1 MNRKDKVVNI
11 TFNAEMETNQIQ
23 QAVSEIKKEFEK
35 VSFPEATSKRLL
47 KDLQDLEEELQ
58 TLRATSS
65 KIETFGDL
73 EDSEKSLNKAK
84 KLLNDLVASLT
95 SIDQAGDFEKLIPKD
110 FVDKIKAANKAYSD
124 FNKETKNSLTNFNK
138 TKKGLKELIEAH
150 EELAKI
156 QGTDGSKEKARNR
169 VNEIS
174 QELSDESKE
183 LDKLLK
189 QQRDLNY
196 IRNKK
201 ASKKT
206 SQEEIDEA
214 QEQYDEVTKAISEQ
228 QLKIKDLNS
237 TFKGYQNTLN
247 KITRAEA
254 EYTSRIEA
262 NGSAYKEYG
271 ETVEDLKRSLV
282 ALSDK
287 GASPEQIKKLSD
299 TLKAIDEDSFKD
311 LKDDLSNIEELLGN
325 MSVSAAEEVGEA
337 IKNVTSNLNNA
348 EEEADGLSKKLGG
361 SKGAAEA
368 AQKLKD
374 EIGAVKNQMLDFFSI
389 GNAIRIFEKAVDR
402 AFQSVKELDAAMTET
417 AVVTDF
423 SVGDM
428 WEALPE
434 YASIARELGT
444 TTLDVYEATTLLYQ
458 QGLQTNEVMEAGT
471 EILKFARIAGLDAAD
486 ATNFMTAAIRG
497 FNMEMN
503 EVNTKRVNDVY
514 SELAAIT
521 ASDTEQI
528 SVAVSKTASL
538 AKNAGMELETTAA
551 MLAQVIETTQEAPET
566 AGTALKTIIARF
578 QELKKDPLEMEEI
591 DGEVVDANK
600 IEAALRSVGVALR
613 DTTGQFR
620 DLDDVFLELSSKWNT
635 LDKNQQRYI
644 ATVAAGSRRNDS
656 CPLHSAA

>member
-1 MNRKDKVVNI
+1 M
-11 TFNAEMETNQIQ
+11 
-23 QAVSEIKKEFEK
+23 
-35 VSFPEATSKRLL
+35 
-47 KDLQDLEEELQ
+47 
-58 TLRATSS
+58 
-65 KIETFGDL
+65 
-73 EDSEKSLNKAK
+73 
-84 KLLNDLVASLT
+84 
-95 SIDQAGDFEKLIPKD
+95 
-110 FVDKIKAANKAYSD
+110 
-124 FNKETKNSLTNFNK
+124 
-138 TKKGLKELIEAH
+138 
-150 EELAKI
+150 
-156 QGTDGSKEKARNR
+156 
-169 VNEIS
+169 
-174 QELSDESKE
+174 
-183 LDKLLK
+183 
-189 QQRDLNY
+189 
-196 IRNKK
+196 
-201 ASKKT
+201 
-206 SQEEIDEA
+206 
-214 QEQYDEVTKAISEQ
+214 
-228 QLKIKDLNS
+228 
-237 TFKGYQNTLN
+237 
-247 KITRAEA
+247 
-254 EYTSRIEA
+254 
-262 NGSAYKEYG
+262 
-271 ETVEDLKRSLV
+271 
-282 ALSDK
+282 
-287 GASPEQIKKLSD
+287 
-299 TLKAIDEDSFKD
+299 
-311 LKDDLSNIEELLGN
+311 
-325 MSVSAAEEVGEA
+325 
-337 IKNVTSNLNNA
+337 
-348 EEEADGLSKKLGG
+348 
-361 SKGAAEA
+361 
-368 AQKLKD
+368 
-374 EIGAVKNQMLDFFSI
+374 DFFSI
-389 GNAIRIFEKAVDR
+389 GNAVQIFQNSIER

-428 WEALPE
+428 WEALPQ
-434 YASIARELGT
+434 YSSIARELGT

-528 SVAVSKTASL
+528 SIAVSKTASL

-644 ATVAAGSRRNDS
+644 ATVAAGSRLNANR
-656 CPLHSAA
+656 LQLAA

>member
-1 MNRKDKVVNI
+1 MANRNTRHVEINFDASMDIQDIRSALKTIQDGFDGLNLPENISKKLVKDLSKLKDELDNFEGLSGGMQNLEDIGKAERSLKKILELYSKLNI
-11 TFNAEMETNQIQ
+11 ETKELSSI
-23 QAVSEIKKEFEK
+23 EIKNLLPDNIKANINSATKAFDSYKKSIKEIETQAAVTGK
-35 VSFPEATSKRLL
+35 RLEELRILKEEATKIKTTRTKAANALRTF
-47 KDLQDLEEELQ
+47 EEEDTRNNTRSKL
-58 TLRATSS
+58 SS
-65 KIETFGDL
+65 ELEAARLSKSNFKKTHKEETDYLSEDFLKIE
-73 EDSEKSLNKAK
+73 AR
-84 KLLNDLVASLT
+84 
-95 SIDQAGDFEKLIPKD
+95 
-110 FVDKIKAANKAYSD
+110 IKAAEKALRDYDSTYKTLQDTYSD
-124 FNKETKNSLTNFNK
+124 ADKALTKN
-138 TKKGLKELIEAH
+138 LK
-150 EELAKI
+150 
-156 QGTDGSKEKARNR
+156 
-169 VNEIS
+169 S
-174 QELSDESKE
+174 QENYN
-183 LDKLLK
+183 
-189 QQRDLNY
+189 DL
-196 IRNKK
+196 
-201 ASKKT
+201 
-206 SQEEIDEA
+206 Q
-214 QEQYDEVTKAISEQ
+214 
-228 QLKIKDLNS
+228 
-237 TFKGYQNTLN
+237 
-247 KITRAEA
+247 
-254 EYTSRIEA
+254 
-262 NGSAYKEYG
+262 KEYG
-271 ETVEDLKRSLV
+271 ESLKKIKEALTSLGEQEKNQ
-282 ALSDK
+282 AFDSLKKQLSEIEGFDV
-287 GASPEQIKKLSD
+287 D
-299 TLKAIDEDSFKD
+299 NLKA
-311 LKDDLSNIEELLGN
+311 DLSNFNSLVENLSDAALKDLRRSLDLVDNGLDQTGQAASRASNNLDKIEE
-325 MSVSAAEEVGEA
+325 SAESIA
-337 IKNVTSNLNNA
+337 KTS
-348 EEEADGLSKKLGG
+348 
-361 SKGAAEA
+361 
-368 AQKLKD
+368 D
-374 EIGAVKNQMLDFFSI
+374 EIANLKNRILDFFSI
-389 GNAIRIFEKAVDR
+389 GNAVQIFQNSIER

-428 WEALPE
+428 WEALPQ
-434 YASIARELGT
+434 YSSIARELGT

-528 SVAVSKTASL
+528 SIAVSKTASL

-644 ATVAAGSRRNDS
+644 ATVAAGSRLNANR
-656 CPLHSAA
+656 LQLAA